1 MFIKSKLNSG
11 LKYMLSYPYHYAGYF
26 GFGVLFSAGGYYIK
40 NSGNEYIRMGFTGSF
55 AQIATEFFF
64 HPLDV
69 INTRTKA
76 EVIGKIDSISMTRR
90 IYSKEG
96 LFGFSHGLSA
106 TYYGALIGGMIYFS
120 TYKFFKKLLKQETHE
135 ENLNNKM
142 HNFFAYLFS
151 SSIGELFFMI
161 IYYPFDLVRTR
172 MQTRSTNYNYNGVFD
187 GFRQILR
194 KQGIRRFRKLYV
206 GASPSFIL
214 NISNQCLIFSITE
227 SLRDYKILHNHVTS
241 VNQLSFYE
249 YHSCSIIAGVIAGAI
264 TNSLEVITINKQIL
278 GKNFNLRN
286 FIKEHGF
293 YSFRAGI
300 FARML
305 INALHTVALFTV
317 VDGISNFFG
326 VEL

>member
-1 MFIKSKLNSG
+1 MFISSYLNRG
-11 LKYMLSYPYHYAGYF
+11 LKYITSYPHHYAGYF
-26 GFGVLFSAGGYYIK
+26 GFGAIVSISAYFVRDK
-40 NSGNEYIRMGFTGSF
+40 GNEFLRMGLAGSF

-76 EVIGKIDSISMTRR
+76 EIVGKIDSFKMTRR

-96 LFGFSHGLSA
+96 LFGFTHGLSA

-120 TYKFFKKLLKQETHE
+120 TYKFFKNLLKMESNDQ
-135 ENLNNKM
+135 NKK

-172 MQTRSTNYNYNGVFD
+172 MQTRSTHYNYNDVQDAFK
-187 GFRQILR
+187 QILGK
-194 KQGIRRFRKLYV
+194 KQRLRRVRKLYV
-206 GASPSFIL
+206 GATPSFML

-227 SLRDYKILHNHVTS
+227 SLREYFMIKKKVNHIKD
-241 VNQLSFYE
+241 LSFWE
-249 YHSCSIIAGVIAGAI
+249 YHTCSVSAGAIAGAV
-264 TNSLEVITINKQIL
+264 TNILEVITINKQIL
-278 GKNFNLRN
+278 GKKFNLSQ
-286 FIKEHGF
+286 FIKEHGL

-300 FARML
+300 LARML
-305 INALHTVALFTV
+305 INSLHTVTLFTV
-317 VDGISNFFG
+317 VDEISMFFG